1 MIAAVDDWKDM
12 NSKASGSVLMDNTTI
27 HGAIA
32 AYNEWP
38 PLPTSWRSNPYAVN
52 LRSLM
57 DIIEAVVLFD
67 TINLDGACKS
77 LAEPAADEDK
87 YDSER
92 EWQPFQDLR
101 DPGSGEF
108 IFKLD
113 QFSSQVRVIGAGILA
128 TAAERL
134 QKHIT
139 DGRIQRQADLFQTN
153 QLELA
158 VPRFYTRPT
167 QFTALI
173 RKSFAPQAISS
184 IENELETLEA
194 MISNQPPDVANFAMF
209 AFRGFYYDELAHLL
223 SMSYI
228 PHSFR
233 SGILAQDDQVERAT
247 FAQLALGTV
256 ESLRQ
261 DYIEEL
267 GPQISAQLNSE
278 LDGPSLRVNLPLIAS
293 YIAGQTNRRSELTTI
308 ALEVRNSPSA
318 RRFRQWVSKVQSAI
332 DERARLQIIRDARQ
346 ELDDLSSDLR
356 KELRLA
362 RAPGTQVTMKL
373 AVPTGVF
380 GMDIPVTVRTGL
392 PEWLERMLHR
402 RPHLRFLRDLALSG
416 IEFAPFELTYRA
428 LQA

>member
-153 QLELA
+153 QL
-158 VPRFYTRPT
+158 
-167 QFTALI
+167 
-173 RKSFAPQAISS
+173 
-184 IENELETLEA
+184 
-194 MISNQPPDVANFAMF
+194 
-209 AFRGFYYDELAHLL
+209 
-223 SMSYI
+223 
-228 PHSFR
+228 
-233 SGILAQDDQVERAT
+233 
-247 FAQLALGTV
+247 
-256 ESLRQ
+256 
-261 DYIEEL
+261 
-267 GPQISAQLNSE
+267 
-278 LDGPSLRVNLPLIAS
+278 
-293 YIAGQTNRRSELTTI
+293 
-308 ALEVRNSPSA
+308 
-318 RRFRQWVSKVQSAI
+318 
-332 DERARLQIIRDARQ
+332 
-346 ELDDLSSDLR
+346 DDLSSDLR
-356 KELRLA
+356 NELRLA